1 MAEPP
6 AKRAKRTDSSVIWD
20 RTEIE
25 IGETIQTAV
34 TDVTIATE
42 LADTTIADEE
52 VPDHDR
58 ETGEGTG
65 AGRENM
71 TEMGRGR
78 KMVGAVEGKG
88 EIVRSAAGVEAG
100 VGVETAIES
109 RRFPKRSALLAL
121 KRKWKL
127 TDSGFK
133 DEKSV
138 PLRSERQRTRS
149 RSPAQNGTTKNLRTR
164 SPPRKPI
171 PETTKPPITKPADP
185 QPNPTPIVDKMQVDS
200 PAAESVAPVKAKS
213 KSKAKAK
220 AAPEEDSDPE
230 VAQMRALMGFAGF
243 KTTKDTKVPGNNV
256 YAVRKEKKTEYRQ
269 YMNRVGGFNR
279 PLSPSR

>member
-1 MAEPP
+1 M
-6 AKRAKRTDSSVIWD
+6 TISYYVTTIWIGIGIG
-20 RTEIE
+20 TEIE

-109 RRFPKRSALLAL
+109 RRVCYTLHLPSFQN
-121 KRKWKL
+121 
-127 TDSGFK
+127 
-133 DEKSV
+133 V
-138 PLRSERQRTRS
+138 PR
-149 RSPAQNGTTKNLRTR
+149 
-164 SPPRKPI
+164 
-171 PETTKPPITKPADP
+171 
-185 QPNPTPIVDKMQVDS
+185 
-200 PAAESVAPVKAKS
+200 
-213 KSKAKAK
+213 
-220 AAPEEDSDPE
+220 
-230 VAQMRALMGFAGF
+230 
-243 KTTKDTKVPGNNV
+243 
-256 YAVRKEKKTEYRQ
+256 Y
-269 YMNRVGGFNR
+269 
-279 PLSPSR
+279 